1 MLYTNYYFDMDGVL
15 CNLDKRFYEMTG
27 IDTNTFHTFDKSEKE
42 RIKSDLF
49 TYEFFRN
56 LEPFQFMLDRLL
68 LLKNADVHPVKILTA
83 TGHINVDEVKQAKRD
98 WIAQHVGEID
108 IIFVDK
114 VQNKGKILV
123 GAVGHHHLFDDRV
136 AAIDSWRAMDNFNPG
151 LRATAT
157 LITM

>member
-27 IDTNTFHTFDKSEKE
+27 IDTTAFHTFDKSEKE

-49 TYEFFRN
+49 TYDFFRN
-56 LEPFQFMLDRLL
+56 LEPIQVMLDQLL
-68 LLKNADVHPVKILTA
+68 TLKNADIHPVKILTA
-83 TGHINVDEVKQAKRD
+83 TGHINVEDVKRAKKD
-98 WIAQHVGEID
+98 WIAEHVGNIE

-123 GAVGHHHLFDDRV
+123 GADGHHHLFDDRV
-136 AAIDSWRAMDNFNPG
+136 AAIDSWRAMDKFNPG

>member
-1 MLYTNYYFDMDGVL
+1 MHTNYYFDMDGVL

-27 IDTNTFHTFDKSEKE
+27 IDSNAFHTFDKSEKE

-49 TYEFFRN
+49 TYDFFRSFD
-56 LEPFQFMLDRLL
+56 PFSSMLHVLNEYRARE
-68 LLKNADVHPVKILTA
+68 NNIVRILTA
-83 TGHINVDEVKQAKRD
+83 TGHINVEDVKRAKKD
-98 WIAQHVGEID
+98 WIAEHVGNIE

-123 GAVGHHHLFDDRV
+123 GALGHHHLFDDRQK
-136 AAIDSWRAMDNFNPG
+136 AIDSWVAMNKND
-151 LRATAT
+151 LSLIATAT